1 MLRLTG
7 TRAYE
12 LPVWDE
18 NPGTKAKPNV
28 ARPQMHFESMTVQ
41 MVFDS
46 SGLYRTWLGVYF
58 SWWDFCYTALL
69 GNWSEGSRFVL
80 TLARSNERRYLE
92 IRDGHGGGG
101 AHRRAVVRQQRW
113 AGMGVRP
120 CRRAIMVGSEIGT
133 IVLITIY

>member
-18 NPGTKAKPNV
+18 NPGTKAKPTM

-92 IRDGHGGGG
+92 IRDGQVVEVLTGERLFINKGGQEWEYV
-101 AHRRAVVRQQRW
+101 RAAERLWSAVRLAQ
-113 AGMGVRP
+113 
-120 CRRAIMVGSEIGT
+120 
-133 IVLITIY
+133 

>member
-12 LPVWDE
+12 FPVWDE
-18 NPGTKAKPNV
+18 NPGIKAKPNV

-46 SGLYRTWLGVYF
+46 SGLYRTWLGVSF

-92 IRDGHGGGG
+92 IRDGQVVEVLTGEQLFINKGGQEWEYSRV
-101 AHRRAVVRQQRW
+101 AERLWSAVRLAQ
-113 AGMGVRP
+113 
-120 CRRAIMVGSEIGT
+120 
-133 IVLITIY
+133 